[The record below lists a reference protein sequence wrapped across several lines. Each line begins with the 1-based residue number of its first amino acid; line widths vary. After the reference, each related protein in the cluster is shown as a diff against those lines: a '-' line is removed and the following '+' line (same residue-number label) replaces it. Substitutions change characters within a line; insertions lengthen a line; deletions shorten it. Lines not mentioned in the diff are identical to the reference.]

1 MTKKKTNSDS
11 DESIPTFSEESGN
24 LGTIRINHSV
34 VAGIVRLATQ
44 SVKGVINV
52 GGAGVVEGLTDF
64 FAKKNQSAEYRLLKE
79 KTGLIKSKSEW
90 F

>member
-1 MTKKKTNSDS
+1 MTKKKTNSES
-11 DESIPTFSEESGN
+11 DDSIPTFSEESGN

-52 GGAGVVEGLTDF
+52 GGAEW
-64 FAKKNQSAEYRLLKE
+64 LK
-79 KTGLIKSKSEW
+79 G
-90 F
+90 